1 MARTPAYAAP
11 LTVDSLSVRVPRK
24 RTQPTLPTTPSSLV
38 KLTDSQRQKCPVC
51 ESPRLTEISMT
62 LTDGSPV
69 QFTSCRHCEYRA
81 WTEAG
86 QVLEV
91 DSVISKA
98 TKPR

>member
-1 MARTPAYAAP
+1 MARASAPAAAADT
-11 LTVDSLSVRVPRK
+11 LTVRPGRQRNAPIVA
-24 RTQPTLPTTPSSLV
+24 TTPSSLV
-38 KLTDSQRQKCPVC
+38 KLADSQREKCPAC
-51 ESPRLTEISMT
+51 ESPRLTEIAMT

-81 WTEAG
+81 WTQSG

>member
-1 MARTPAYAAP
+1 MARTPAPAAT
-11 LTVDSLSVRVPRK
+11 LHADTLSVRVPRQ
-24 RTQPTLPTTPSSLV
+24 RTQTTLPTTPSSLV
-38 KLTDSQRQKCPVC
+38 KLSDSQREKCPMC

-81 WTEAG
+81 WTQSGE
-86 QVLEV
+86 VLQV

>member
-1 MARTPAYAAP
+1 MARTSGYAPAAS
-11 LTVDSLSVRVPRK
+11 TLSVRLPRQ
-24 RTQPTLPTTPSSLV
+24 RTAPAAPTTPSSLV
-38 KLTDSQRQKCPVC
+38 KLSDARREKCPRC
-51 ESPRLTEISMT
+51 ESPRLTEIAMT

-81 WTEAG
+81 WTQAG
-86 QVLEV
+86 QVLQV